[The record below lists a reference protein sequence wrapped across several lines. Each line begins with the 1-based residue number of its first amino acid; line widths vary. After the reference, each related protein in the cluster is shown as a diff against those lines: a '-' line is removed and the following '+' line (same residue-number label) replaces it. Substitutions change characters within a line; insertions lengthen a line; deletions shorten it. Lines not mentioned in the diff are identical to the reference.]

1 MVCRFVNAT
10 SARLARTVAHQ
21 LHVGR
26 LVLFCKH
33 DRYYAFCDSRVGSI
47 GRVAGERL
55 IVVVNFEKDCVA
67 VSREGTEVMLFIW
80 IVGVTE
86 IVIEGDGLNDT
97 RDRFDTKGSD
107 PRRHDHRAMREVL
120 TQRVI
125 QPANLIRSCC
135 WSW

>member
-1 MVCRFVNAT
+1 M
-10 SARLARTVAHQ
+10 
-21 LHVGR
+21 
-26 LVLFCKH
+26 
-33 DRYYAFCDSRVGSI
+33 
-47 GRVAGERL
+47 
-55 IVVVNFEKDCVA
+55 A

-125 QPANLIRSCC
+125 QPANLFGLAAGHGDLLKTLAVRARCPL
-135 WSW
+135 